1 MSYKNKTTVAYF
13 PHVSKDS
20 LPNSDSII
28 WKKLIDVSPSYQKDI
43 DCVMVDLPADLSS
56 EQTQFL
62 RQCRRQKIPVYN
74 SKQLLESLSKR
85 VSITYSDA
93 RDLQALSLSIY

>member
-13 PHVSKDS
+13 PHISAS
-20 LPNSDSII
+20 NLPNIDTVVWSKLTDVSDSPI
-28 WKKLIDVSPSYQKDI
+28 KNI

-56 EQTQFL
+56 EQTRFL

-93 RDLQALSLSIY
+93 RDLQALS